1 MCLLVSPFTAM
12 ADRLLT
18 DKPKNGIAETELTAT
33 EITTTAIAETEIV
46 KTATKS
52 VTLEAAADEVHLHA
66 EGLQG
71 LRITPQ
77 EYRKNY
83 RTRLS
88 GTLAKRLWYLLGGV
102 VVVHVIAVIVFSW
115 KLIEDPVTGT
125 AEQRTERIQSAIDN
139 VNETSKT
146 LYTFLTPLVTAVTGY
161 YFTTMS
167 DEDSKDSED

>member
-18 DKPKNGIAETELTAT
+18 DKPKNGIAETEITAT
-33 EITTTAIAETEIV
+33 EITTTEIAETEIV

-52 VTLEAAADEVHLHA
+52 VTLEAAADEVHLRT
-66 EGLQG
+66 EG

-167 DEDSKDSED
+167 DEDSKDSEE